1 MARRGRSSP
10 ERAPSAAPAPAL
22 VAPISRATV
31 AIHTITSGIRTV
43 TAAPQQA
50 PLIYSQVV
58 SSLVQLSAAV
68 SELTKAY
75 LNHADT
81 VLGRTPTALDIS
93 SITGITSSLYES
105 GLLGARATSPG
116 AKSEAGEKKKRKRAP
131 PDPNAPKRALTPFFL
146 YMQHNRS
153 RIAEE
158 LGPNAKP
165 KEVSDEG
172 TRRWAEMPEVQ
183 KEVWKKLYA
192 DNLAVYKEKVKA
204 YKAGLPYSDDA
215 KAASQLHQG
224 IEGAEATEA
233 SEDEEQESEEESEEE
248 SSPEPVKEPT
258 PPRSTK
264 RRRSEGKPAAKE
276 AATPS
281 DKKKES
287 PEKKK
292 RGAAARKEKEQE
304 ETPASARKAAGAEN
318 KRATKKKRKS
328 EAGAE
333 E

>member
-1 MARRGRSSP
+1 MSRREDSKARD
-10 ERAPSAAPAPAL
+10 A
-22 VAPISRATV
+22 
-31 AIHTITSGIRTV
+31 TITVDIEDFTRTRD
-43 TAAPQQA
+43 
-50 PLIYSQVV
+50 SVV

-75 LNHADT
+75 MNHADT
-81 VLGRTPTALDIS
+81 VLGRTPTGLDIS
-93 SITGITSSLYES
+93 SISGITSSLYES
-105 GLLGARATSPG
+105 GLLGARPSSPG
-116 AKSEAGEKKKRKRAP
+116 AKSEVGEKKKRKRAP

-158 LGPNAKP
+158 LGSNAKP

-224 IEGAEATEA
+224 IEGAEATDV
-233 SEDEEQESEEESEEE
+233 SDEEDQGSEAESEEE
-248 SSPEPVKEPT
+248 SSPEPVREPT

-276 AATPS
+276 VSTPS
-281 DKKKES
+281 EKKRES

-292 RGAAARKEKEQE
+292 RGAAARKEKEEQE
-304 ETPASARKAAGAEN
+304 APASTRKAAASDN
-318 KRATKKKRKS
+318 KRANKKKRKS

>member
-1 MARRGRSSP
+1 MSRREDSKARD
-10 ERAPSAAPAPAL
+10 A
-22 VAPISRATV
+22 
-31 AIHTITSGIRTV
+31 TITVDIEDFTRTRD
-43 TAAPQQA
+43 
-50 PLIYSQVV
+50 SVV

-75 LNHADT
+75 MNHADT
-81 VLGRTPTALDIS
+81 VLGRTPTSLDIT
-93 SITGITSSLYES
+93 SISGITSSLYES
-105 GLLGARATSPG
+105 GLLGARPSSPG
-116 AKSEAGEKKKRKRAP
+116 AKSEVGEKKKRKRAP

-158 LGPNAKP
+158 LGSNAKP

-224 IEGAEATEA
+224 IEGAEATDV
-233 SEDEEQESEEESEEE
+233 SDEEDQGSEAESEEE
-248 SSPEPVKEPT
+248 SSPEPVREPT

-276 AATPS
+276 VSTPS
-281 DKKKES
+281 EKKRES

-292 RGAAARKEKEQE
+292 RGAAARKEKEEQE
-304 ETPASARKAAGAEN
+304 APASTRKAAASDN
-318 KRATKKKRKS
+318 KRTNKKKRKS

>member
-1 MARRGRSSP
+1 MSRREDSKARD
-10 ERAPSAAPAPAL
+10 A
-22 VAPISRATV
+22 
-31 AIHTITSGIRTV
+31 TITVDIEDFTRTRD
-43 TAAPQQA
+43 
-50 PLIYSQVV
+50 SVV

-75 LNHADT
+75 MNHADT
-81 VLGRTPTALDIS
+81 VLGRTPTSLDIS
-93 SITGITSSLYES
+93 SISGITGSLYES
-105 GLLGARATSPG
+105 GLLGARPSSPG
-116 AKSEAGEKKKRKRAP
+116 AKSEVGEKKKRKRAP

-158 LGPNAKP
+158 LGSNAKP

-224 IEGAEATEA
+224 MEGAEATDV
-233 SEDEEQESEEESEEE
+233 SDEEEQGSEAESEEE
-248 SSPEPVKEPT
+248 SSPEPVREPT
-258 PPRSTK
+258 PPRTK

-276 AATPS
+276 VSTPS
-281 DKKKES
+281 EKKRES

-292 RGAAARKEKEQE
+292 RGAAARKEKEEQE
-304 ETPASARKAAGAEN
+304 APASTRKAAAGDN
-318 KRATKKKRKS
+318 KRANKKKRKS

>member
-43 TAAPQQA
+43 AHAAPQQA
-50 PLIYSQVV
+50 PLIHSQVV

-116 AKSEAGEKKKRKRAP
+116 AKSEVGEKKKRKRAP

-172 TRRWAEMPEVQ
+172 TRRWAEMPEPQ

-192 DNLAVYKEKVKA
+192 DNLAIYKEKVKA

-264 RRRSEGKPAAKE
+264 RRRSEGKPTAKE
-276 AATPS
+276 APTPS
-281 DKKKES
+281 EKKKES

-304 ETPASARKAAGAEN
+304 ETPARKAAGGEN

>member
-50 PLIYSQVV
+50 PLIHSQVV

>member
-1 MARRGRSSP
+1 MSRREDSKARDDTVTVNVEDFTRTRDS
-10 ERAPSAAPAPAL
+10 RAPSAASAPAL

-31 AIHTITSGIRTV
+31 AIHTITTGIRTIA

-50 PLIYSQVV
+50 PLIHSQVV

-116 AKSEAGEKKKRKRAP
+116 AKSEVGEKKKRKRAP

-233 SEDEEQESEEESEEE
+233 
-248 SSPEPVKEPT
+248 
-258 PPRSTK
+258 TK

-276 AATPS
+276 APTPS
-281 DKKKES
+281 EKKKES

-304 ETPASARKAAGAEN
+304 ETPARKAAGGEN